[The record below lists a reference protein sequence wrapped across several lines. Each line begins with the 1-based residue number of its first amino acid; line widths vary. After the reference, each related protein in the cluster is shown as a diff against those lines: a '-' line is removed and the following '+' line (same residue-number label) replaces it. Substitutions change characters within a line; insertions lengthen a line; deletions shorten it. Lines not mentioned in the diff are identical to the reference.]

1 MASFLRGK
9 QAGIQ
14 RDFSAGLDPQLFAID
29 EVARYGINSQVSA
42 LAYDPVQSLL
52 AVGTKDTKFGSGKIY
67 VFGQKR
73 VSVSLKLPRKASVKT
88 LQFCADKLVCVD
100 TKNDLSVFALD
111 TTRILASYAPPGLIT
126 AIATDS
132 TLDYALIGLQNGEI
146 IAYDLD
152 RLSLAPLR
160 IPNLWRDR
168 NPRAHL
174 LPVETLAFHPRD
186 IGNLLIGYS
195 EGAVIFSFK
204 HNKPLKFF
212 HYELPS
218 GAPGGDPQANP
229 GSPARCPRLTQAI
242 WHPTG
247 TFILTGYED
256 SSFVVWDPKDG
267 RKVLARTIQA
277 TNVDMP
283 GASSQIVGSTRGTLA
298 IKEPLFRISWCSKA
312 NPDDT
317 GILIAGGLS
326 TTEPAKG
333 LTFLDLGP
341 TPNYTT
347 SSWQILSEHFERPKA
362 QHTLPTPPNAEVVDY
377 CLVPRKSPHFA
388 GSNDPIAIIAL
399 LASGEMVTL
408 SFPSGHPITPTNQL
422 HVSLTCVH
430 PFVNRIDIAFVDR
443 TRWLGMV
450 ENRSRGPPILKGGA
464 EPKRSLMKFAN
475 RNVIQTAHA
484 DGTIRVW
491 DAGHGDEIE
500 NEEVLQVDVARALG
514 RYRDIDV
521 IMMSMAGAT
530 GELAVGLRTGEV
542 AIFRW
547 GKNRDF
553 GRDIPHKET
562 TSFGLETIVD
572 RAEPSVK
579 EGLLPLTLLD
589 AQHGPVTALK
599 MSDVGFVCAGFEG
612 GSITVIDLRGPA
624 VIFEASVSDFG
635 SSSGKHGSFRRSSN
649 SQSQAK
655 LEWPTNIEFGVMMLD
670 GDDYSSILLFV
681 GTNLGHLVTFKL
693 LPEATGGYTVR
704 LVGTCTLDDKIISIS
719 PINTDSGDLAAAT
732 QDVVASLRSGARING
747 VILTVTTTGAK
758 MFKPAV
764 AKGAN
769 KSWDQ
774 LLCYQ
779 AAVVKFEAYTYALVG
794 LFGDG
799 CAKAFSVP
807 GLKEI
812 ASTNVTHILDVRR
825 FSEAIITPTGF
836 VFGWTGPSEIA
847 VLNVWGTGQDLT
859 RSLDKLFNPQAL
871 IPPRPTISNLQW
883 MSGTQYVTPA
893 DMDMFIGGPDRP
905 PSKRVMEQQRADE
918 EARRVASRQPTGS
931 SSRAGRQPPE
941 RQEEGYWAYMQRQVQ
956 ERTENLSLA
965 GDNMEKL
972 EDNSAGWA
980 DDVNKYVSS
989 QKKKAVMGLISHK
1002 LGF

>member
-1 MASFLRGK
+1 M
-9 QAGIQ
+9 
-14 RDFSAGLDPQLFAID
+14 
-29 EVARYGINSQVSA
+29 
-42 LAYDPVQSLL
+42 
-52 AVGTKDTKFGSGKIY
+52 
-67 VFGQKR
+67 
-73 VSVSLKLPRKASVKT
+73 
-88 LQFCADKLVCVD
+88 
-100 TKNDLSVFALD
+100 
-111 TTRILASYAPPGLIT
+111 
-126 AIATDS
+126 
-132 TLDYALIGLQNGEI
+132 
-146 IAYDLD
+146 
-152 RLSLAPLR
+152 
-160 IPNLWRDR
+160 
-168 NPRAHL
+168 
-174 LPVETLAFHPRD
+174 
-186 IGNLLIGYS
+186 
-195 EGAVIFSFK
+195 
-204 HNKPLKFF
+204 
-212 HYELPS
+212 
-218 GAPGGDPQANP
+218 
-229 GSPARCPRLTQAI
+229 
-242 WHPTG
+242 
-247 TFILTGYED
+247 
-256 SSFVVWDPKDG
+256 VWDPKDG
-267 RKVLARTIQA
+267 RKLMARTIQA
-277 TNVDMP
+277 TNVDTP
-283 GASSQIVGSTRGTLA
+283 GASPQMVGSTRGPPA
-298 IKEPLFRISWCSKA
+298 MKEPLFRISWCSKV

-317 GILIAGGLS
+317 GLLIAGGLS

-333 LTFLDLGP
+333 LTFLDLGL

-347 SSWQILSEHFERPKA
+347 SSWQILSEHIERPKA
-362 QHTLPTPPNAEVVDY
+362 QHTLSTPPNAQVVEY
-377 CLVPRKSPHFA
+377 CLIPRKSPHFA
-388 GSNDPIAIIAL
+388 GSNDPIAVIAL

-422 HVSLTCVH
+422 HLSLTYIH
-430 PFVNRIDIAFVDR
+430 PFVNRIDMAFVDR

-464 EPKRSLMKFAN
+464 EPKQSLLKFAN
-475 RNVIQTAHA
+475 RNIIQTAHA

-500 NEEVLQVDVARALG
+500 NEDVLQVDVARALG

-553 GRDIPHKET
+553 GRDMPHKET
-562 TSFGLETIVD
+562 KGFGLETIVD

-579 EGLLPLTLLD
+579 EGLLPLTLLEP
-589 AQHGPVTALK
+589 QQGPVTALR

-624 VIFEASVSDFG
+624 VIYEASVNDFG
-635 SSSGKHGSFRRSSN
+635 SSSGKYGSFRRSGN
-649 SQSQAK
+649 SQSQTK
-655 LEWPTNIEFGVMMLD
+655 PEWATSIEFGVMMLD
-670 GDDYSSILLFV
+670 DDGKFRRPSLNSKMLLTSQDYSSILLFV
-681 GTNLGHLVTFKL
+681 GTNLGRLATFKL
-693 LPEATGGYTVR
+693 LPEATGGYTVKP
-704 LVGTCTLDDKIISIS
+704 VGTCTLDDKIIAMS

-732 QDVVASLRSGARING
+732 QDIVASLRSGARING
-747 VILTVTTTGAK
+747 AILAVTTTGARI
-758 MFKPAV
+758 FKPAV

-774 LLCYQ
+774 FLCYR
-779 AAVVKFEAYTYALVG
+779 AAVIKFEAYTYALVG

-799 CAKAFSVP
+799 CAKAFSLP

-812 ASTNVTHILDVRR
+812 ASTNLSHTLDVRR

-905 PSKRVMEQQRADE
+905 PSKRMIEQQRTDE
-918 EARRVASRQPTGS
+918 EARRVASRQTTGS
-931 SSRAGRQPPE
+931 SSGAGRQPPG
-941 RQEEGYWAYMQRQVQ
+941 RQEEGYWAYMQRQIQ

-989 QKKKAVMGLISHK
+989 QKKKAVMGCKCHSHQLDFHVLSRK
-1002 LGF
+1002 ANELQ